1 MALGVNWT
9 RRRIRDA
16 FREIRTKTAR
26 MNAYLNEQVS
36 GMAVVQAY
44 AREEQ
49 RAAEFDEINRAYR
62 DANNRSIIYD
72 ATLDAAIEMVSSICI
87 ASVLWYAGVRDARAP
102 T

>member
-1 MALGVNWT
+1 MLLLDPRMALLAFAALPPVAIGVNWT

-16 FREIRTKTAR
+16 FREIRAKTAR

-49 RAAEFDEINRAYR
+49 SAAEFDEINSAYR
-62 DANNRSIIYD
+62 EANNRS
-72 ATLDAAIEMVSSICI
+72 TTFS
-87 ASVLWYAGVRDARAP
+87 
-102 T
+102 